1 MLDYVCIYSI
11 KNLVKTLE
19 STLII
24 PRPKMAESSSS
35 KRAARNPAKQIWP
48 PARIRLFCVCCV
60 EQINKNNIRIRDDL
74 DAGAIGC
81 LREEFVRQNV
91 NDKVLNNIMDMQ
103 LRNEWN
109 KLRQLYDFRLKYLK
123 AVKRGE
129 VADFTSKLQVCSLLH
144 MSSGCLTQNYIAP

>member
-1 MLDYVCIYSI
+1 MHLHWY
-11 KNLVKTLE
+11 LTFFLQ
-19 STLII
+19 
-24 PRPKMAESSSS
+24 
-35 KRAARNPAKQIWP
+35 RAARNPAKQIWP

-60 EQINKNNIRIRDDL
+60 KHINKNNIRIRDDL

-91 NDKVLNNIMDMQ
+91 NDKVLNNMTDMQ

-144 MSSGCLTQNYIAP
+144 MSLSCLTKNYIAP

>member
-1 MLDYVCIYSI
+1 MHLHWYLTFS
-11 KNLVKTLE
+11 LQ
-19 STLII
+19 
-24 PRPKMAESSSS
+24 
-35 KRAARNPAKQIWP
+35 RAARNPAKQIWP

-60 EQINKNNIRIRDDL
+60 EQINKNNIRIRDGL

-91 NDKVLNNIMDMQ
+91 NDKVLNNMTDMQ

-129 VADFTSKLQVCSLLH
+129 VADFTSKLRVCSLLH
-144 MSSGCLTQNYIAP
+144 MSPGCLTQNYIAP